1 MLFNHNS
8 DLHEVKHFQFLL
20 KEFISAVTSEAVL
33 SVELDRLTGSC
44 PPTTP
49 RGPDA
54 GGHLTADDPQR
65 VKFSVGLLD

>member
-20 KEFISAVTSEAVL
+20 KEFISVVTSEAVL

-44 PPTTP
+44 PPTP
-49 RGPDA
+49 PHPVALMLGSSDC
-54 GGHLTADDPQR
+54 
-65 VKFSVGLLD
+65 